1 MMMKKLAIAS
11 AIALMGMGSVYAQST
26 PAETVAPASNAVDLA
41 TVGQAESSTGLMTTL
56 SNSVGSLFNASN
68 TTSRLTGTPAV
79 YVTTADPYYTA
90 MSAADKLAQSK
101 VVLINGDYVPYDV
114 DLHAGRTQ
122 YILKTPASAGF
133 GSIVE
138 TIGKAVDITA
148 LGGAVNLASI
158 NGGINITGVN
168 VTLTGIANTVGAAA
182 ATGLS
187 TTVIGAMNSSTL
199 EIAKMTQTLSDK
211 TASTLNIAGL
221 ANQGPGP
228 TITSQDFG
236 PGQLSL
242 ATKGNAIL
250 ASAAGSAQ
258 FDMTGLTSSTD
269 TLSSSLTDKLQ
280 SMNVFNMAVNM
291 APLVASVNIAA
302 TMNKDAWFLNPD
314 NGSVKLAGLT
324 AATTAIGAMNSSI
337 TKLGTALT
345 K

>member
-1 MMMKKLAIAS
+1 MMMKKLAIVS
-11 AIALMGMGSVYAQST
+11 AIALMSMGSVYAQST
-26 PAETVAPASNAVDLA
+26 TSNAVDLA
-41 TVGQAESSTGLMTTL
+41 TITPAESSTGLMTAL

-68 TTSRLTGTPAV
+68 TTSRLTGTPAA
-79 YVTTADPYYTA
+79 YVTTTDAYYTA
-90 MSAADKLAQSK
+90 LSAADKAAQSK
-101 VVLINGDYVPYDV
+101 YVLINGAYVAYDV
-114 DLHAGRTQ
+114 DLHAGLTQ
-122 YILKTPASAGF
+122 YILKTPASGPL

-138 TIGKAVDITA
+138 TIGKTVDITA
-148 LGGAVNLASI
+148 LGGAVNLAAI

-168 VTLTGIANTVGAAA
+168 VALTGIANTVGAAA

-199 EIAKMTQTLSDK
+199 EIAKMTENVSAK

-221 ANQGPGP
+221 ANQGAAPS
-228 TITSQDFG
+228 ITSQSFA
-236 PGQLSL
+236 PGELGL
-242 ATKGNAIL
+242 ATIGSNIL
-250 ASAAGSAQ
+250 SAAAETTQ

-269 TLSSSLTDKLQ
+269 TLATHLTDKLQ
-280 SMNVFNMAVNM
+280 TMNVFNMAVNM

-302 TMNKDAWFLNPD
+302 TVNDKAWFLNPD